1 MHTYIYMKN
10 SGPIVFLTLVVFISL
25 AMSHSGAILEGL
37 IPDIYAKFH
46 RCKHECINTREKC
59 LNSKEISIKDKIKCK
74 FVYDKKCLPYCK
86 SRYFHP

>member
-1 MHTYIYMKN
+1 MKN
-10 SGPIVFLTLVVFISL
+10 GGQIVFLTLVIFISSV
-25 AMSHSGAILEGL
+25 MSLRGPILEGF

-46 RCKHECINTREKC
+46 RCKRECIDTREKC

-86 SRYFHP
+86 NRYFHP